1 MAEAAVSARAA
12 PNRPSR
18 SLRPGRLDLYL
29 IQGLLPPLLITLG
42 VSCVAMM
49 LERALRLVNEMA
61 VAGAHL
67 SYFMP
72 IMGQLLPYYVGL
84 ALPAAF
90 MIALIF
96 LVARLDETLELEA
109 MLASGLSLARI
120 AAPLVA
126 FGLVVAAATLV
137 ANGILEP
144 HGRYGQ
150 RVLKRAAINAGR
162 LAELQPGAFYGPADA
177 LTVTL
182 DANDPATG
190 TAHGLFIVQQLG
202 GGRERV
208 LTARSGSVALDGRA
222 REVAL
227 RLSDGLHYQDP
238 GGPGSRRAFTLR
250 FDNYELSERLVLDD
264 TAWKRGADH
273 KELTIGELF
282 AEQAR
287 DPPNFPRRIVDA
299 ELYSRLARSL
309 TAMLLPLLAIP
320 LAFAAKKGRRG
331 LGIVLG
337 GVVLM
342 AFHHGVDFA
351 KNLGFKGNL
360 DPALGIGGLTA
371 AFTLLVL
378 WLFVASRHLPSHSPV
393 ISLMRRLQPAF
404 PTLPAAGRARLPK
417 LRGSLI
423 GAYVA
428 WGFVKWTAA
437 AGVIALVLL
446 QMVDIFEHG
455 EDFVERGL
463 GLGDVG
469 RYALLRLPLLVRQT
483 LAMAVL
489 AGAML
494 AFLRLTRFSEM
505 VAIRAAG
512 VSQFRLLLMT
522 LPFAALLALASAA
535 VAEHVVPRSELKL
548 ALWWKSTEPRRP
560 AAAPGERWFRIG
572 SDVVRAQSASP
583 DGRRLNG
590 VAIYRRD
597 GEGLLAERLTA
608 ASASAVEDGWTLER
622 VRSVR
627 LVDGGALETQSRRRE
642 WRTPLEPS
650 DVPSLF
656 AARPQL
662 SSADARRA
670 LEGVAPVNAGPAL
683 FETRLHRLAAE
694 PLAPLVMLLLALP
707 LALASSRFG
716 PGWLLLLY
724 PIAAGLAYIVSD
736 GALTVAA
743 QLGMIA
749 PWIGAWTAPL
759 LFGLIGATV
768 AVYSES

>member
-1 MAEAAVSARAA
+1 MAEAAIPAAARK
-12 PNRPSR
+12 RPSR
-18 SLRPGRLDLYL
+18 GVRPGRLDLYL
-29 IQGLLPPLLITLG
+29 IRGLLPPLLITLG

-49 LERALRLVNEMA
+49 LERALRLIHEMA
-61 VAGAHL
+61 ATGAHL
-67 SYFMP
+67 SYFAP

-126 FGLVVAAATLV
+126 FGLLVAAATLV
-137 ANGILEP
+137 ANGVLEP

-182 DANDPATG
+182 NANDPATG
-190 TAHGLFIVQQLG
+190 TAHGLFVVQQLG

-222 REVAL
+222 RDVTL
-227 RLSDGLHYQDP
+227 RLHDGLHYQDP
-238 GGPGSRRAFTLR
+238 GGPGSRRSFTLR
-250 FDNYELSERLVLDD
+250 FENYELRERLVLDD
-264 TAWKRGADH
+264 TAWTRGADH

-282 AEQAR
+282 AELAR
-287 DPPNFPRRIVDA
+287 DPPRFARRIVEA

-309 TAMLLPLLAIP
+309 TAILLPLLAIP

-351 KNLGFKGNL
+351 KNLGFKGSL
-360 DPALGIGGLTA
+360 DPALAIGGITA

-393 ISLMRRLQPAF
+393 TSLMRRLQPAF
-404 PTLPAAGRARLPK
+404 PTLPGVGTAGLP
-417 LRGSLI
+417 RVPGSLI
-423 GAYVA
+423 GTYVA

-437 AGVIALVLL
+437 AALIVIVLL

-463 GLGDVG
+463 GLRDVG
-469 RYALLRLPLLVRQT
+469 HYALLRLPLLLRQT

-535 VAEHVVPRSELKL
+535 VAELVAPRSELEL
-548 ALWWKSTEPRRP
+548 ALWWKSTEPKRP

-572 SDVVRAQSASP
+572 NDVVRARSASP

-590 VAIYRRD
+590 LAIYVRD
-597 GEGLLAERLTA
+597 GEGLLAERVSA
-608 ASASAVEDGWTLER
+608 ASASAGDGRWTLEQ
-622 VRSVR
+622 VRSVQ
-627 LVDGGALETQSRRRE
+627 LSGGAARETPSARRE
-642 WRTPLEPS
+642 WRTPLRPG
-650 DVPSLF
+650 DVPGLF

-670 LEGVAPVNAGPAL
+670 LEGVAPVNAGPGV
-683 FETRLHRLAAE
+683 FETRVHRLAAE

-716 PGWLLLLY
+716 PGWPLLLY

-749 PWIGAWTAPL
+749 PWVGAWTAPL